1 MARQTSIKS
10 FFKEVEQKPW
20 AEAEASQLQSGE
32 VVAKLKKYL
41 KFTRDLEG
49 YAEITTQATEQL
61 GAPEISSLREWVNS
75 VAQLDCR
82 PAVQIQVREGIVDA
96 LVKSV
101 TNDLEVIKSLLV
113 IDHSLGD
120 AAKEALHRATQE
132 KQKVATQRVEYLK
145 TEANDVKA
153 ANTESQRSERF
164 ERCIKDGLEVMQ
176 YTNWVVQEAGRMRQ
190 TIEREYRQSKELAA
204 LKYNIT
210 VINNDIDRELE
221 LTRRL
226 TYYPE
231 EYVEARGLL
240 DADLYALRQSMATI
254 RHHLTTLNTRRGE
267 LNSEERHPTLDVES
281 WKTLEKEMALLY
293 KMAKG
298 DTDRAALLKE
308 REEQEDSAEWRRICM
323 SDSVSFLNQQ
333 QRAEDEREADR
344 QSAILRAREV
354 EREWQAVRHREQ
366 LMAREAEEKKLTH
379 PANVEAVVGR
389 TDDLMGSTN

>member
-20 AEAEASQLQSGE
+20 AAAEASQLQSGE

-210 VINNDIDRELE
+210 VIKNDIDRELE